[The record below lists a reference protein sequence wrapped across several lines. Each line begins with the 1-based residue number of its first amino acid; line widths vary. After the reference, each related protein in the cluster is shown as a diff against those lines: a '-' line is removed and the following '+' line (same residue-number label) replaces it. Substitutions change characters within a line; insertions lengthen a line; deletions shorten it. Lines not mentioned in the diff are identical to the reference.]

1 MHTRLTGRDGGVAGR
16 YKKMWHG
23 RSPRIHIKFRVRE
36 KSRTRFEHLDGS
48 HTVAV
53 ELSHFFVLP
62 D

>member
-1 MHTRLTGRDGGVAGR
+1 MARKIAANTHKLLR
-16 YKKMWHG
+16 
-23 RSPRIHIKFRVRE
+23 PE
-36 KSRTRFEHLDGS
+36 KCWTPFEHLDGF